1 MLKIVRPSDE
11 TRIVIT
17 DLINQITVKGVIS
30 GDWVFKIQPYF
41 QIIQKK
47 KILQREE
54 MKGD

>member
-1 MLKIVRPSDE
+1 MLKIIRPSDE

-30 GDWVFKIQPYF
+30 GDWVFKIQAYF

-47 KILQREE
+47 KIL
-54 MKGD
+54 